1 MGNSTHPRN
10 LFIVLGD
17 QLDAN
22 SLLFRKCDPKR
33 DQIWMAEAD
42 EESTHVWSHQ
52 QRIVLFLSAMRH
64 FRDALKEK
72 GYAVSYHELSPTG
85 KAWTLSELLA
95 RDLEKL
101 SPGKV
106 FMVEPGEYRVQ
117 AVIEKT
123 VRKASRELTIL
134 PDQHFYASREE
145 FADHA
150 RNRKS
155 LRMEFFYREMR
166 RKHNVLM
173 EGDKPVGG
181 TWNYDHDNRE
191 SFGKKGP
198 DLRAREY
205 RPQLDD
211 TTKEVM
217 VLVKRKFSQH
227 PGSLESFPWPVTREQ
242 ALRRLKDFLENRLP
256 FFGKYQDAMWTGEPF
271 LYHSLI
277 SSSLNLKL
285 LSPREVVEG
294 AAKAYREGHA
304 PLAAVEGFIRQILG
318 WREYVRGIYWLHM
331 PDYVEK
337 NHLGAKEDLPEFYW
351 TGDTRMQCVRE
362 AVGSTLEHGYAHHI
376 HRLMV
381 TGLFALM
388 YGVHPRQVHE
398 WYLAVYVDAVE
409 WVELP
414 NTLGM
419 SQFGDG
425 GLMASKPYVATGK
438 YIRRMSNYCQHCPYN
453 PDEAVGEKA
462 CPFTTLYWDFL
473 LRHETLLRKNQRM
486 SLQVRNIDRL
496 SDERRKELQAQAKSV
511 REKARNGKL

>member
-1 MGNSTHPRN
+1 MSKTAQIRN
-10 LFIVLGD
+10 LLIILGD
-17 QLDAN
+17 QLDDQ
-22 SLLFRKCDPKR
+22 SGLFEKCDTEH
-33 DQIWMAEAD
+33 DLIWMAEA
-42 EESTHVWSHQ
+42 EEEATHVWSHK
-52 QRIVLFLSAMRH
+52 QRIALFLSAMRH
-64 FRDALKEK
+64 FRDSLREK
-72 GYAVSYHELSPTG
+72 GYSLTYHELSENG
-85 KAWTLSELLA
+85 KACSLFELLS
-95 RDLEKL
+95 RDLKKL
-101 SPGKV
+101 SPEKV
-106 FMVEPGEYRVQ
+106 FIVEPGEYRVQ
-117 AVIEKT
+117 AAIEET
-123 VRKASRELTIL
+123 VGNASRDLTIL
-134 PDQHFYASREE
+134 PDQHFYATREE

-166 RKHNVLM
+166 RKHGILM
-173 EGDKPVGG
+173 EDGKPTGG
-181 TWNYDHDNRE
+181 KWNYDHDNRD
-191 SFGKKGP
+191 SFGKEGP
-198 DLRAREY
+198 ELRGREY

-211 TTKEVM
+211 TTKEVIA
-217 VLVKRKFSQH
+217 LVERKFSQH

-242 ALRRLKDFLENRLP
+242 ALGRLKDFIENRLP
-256 FFGKYQDAMWTGEPF
+256 PFGQYQDAMWTGEPF

-285 LSPREVVEG
+285 LSPREVVE
-294 AAKAYREGHA
+294 AAEEAYREGHA

-331 PDYVEK
+331 PGYLK
-337 NHLGAKEDLPEFYW
+337 NNHLRAKEDLPEFYW
-351 TGDTRMQCVRE
+351 TGETQMQCLRE
-362 AVGSTLEHGYAHHI
+362 AVGSTLAYGYAHHI

-381 TGLFALM
+381 TGLFALL

-425 GLMASKPYVATGK
+425 GLMASKPYAATGK
-438 YIRRMSNYCQHCPYN
+438 YIKRMSNYCQHCPYN
-453 PDEAVGEKA
+453 PDEALGEKA

-496 SDERRKELQAQAKSV
+496 SDERRKNLQTQAKGV
-511 REKARNGKL
+511 REKAREGKL